1 VSVEEA
7 MKNFEILFVD
17 DDRTILSL
25 VEEYLTAF
33 DYTITA
39 VDSGLKAL
47 DLIKEKDFDIV
58 FTDFKMPDIDGLE
71 LLAVIKEYRPATEVI
86 MVTGHGTME
95 SAIQAMKFGSYDYIQ
110 KPFKLDILRI
120 LIDKI
125 SEAKK
130 LKQENIVLK
139 TRLKERHKYDQ
150 LVGISLRMREIYE
163 QIDRMNNSSPN
174 VLIQG
179 ESGTGKELIA
189 HVIHRNSDR
198 NIKQL
203 LPVNCKSFGKGIAQ
217 DRLHEHTLDLF
228 KSAAGG
234 TVFFEEIAEISA
246 GIQAQI
252 SRAFKAYSRNH
263 AATEGNPG
271 DGIRLLA
278 ATNRD
283 LKEAVQKEIFNQEF
297 YNCISDVTI
306 RVPPLRDRKE
316 DICLLIN
323 NFLHKFNLKSENK
336 VLNISPEALDV
347 LLRYNWPGNVI
358 QLENVIER
366 AFALRVN
373 LTIEVDDLPS
383 EIKTFGEISKIS

>member
-1 VSVEEA
+1 MQE
-7 MKNFEILFVD
+7 FEILFVD

-33 DYTITA
+33 DYRISA

-47 DLIKEKDFDIV
+47 ELIKKKDFDVV

-95 SAIQAMKFGSYDYIQ
+95 SAIQAMKFGGYDYIQ
-110 KPFKLDILRI
+110 KPFKLDVLKI

-125 SEAKK
+125 IETKK
-130 LKQENIVLK
+130 LKRENISLK
-139 TRLKERHKYDQ
+139 SRLKERHKYDE
-150 LVGISLRMREIYE
+150 LVGISLKMREIYE
-163 QIDRMNNSSPN
+163 QIDRMSQSSPN

-179 ESGTGKELIA
+179 ESGTGKALTA

-198 NIKQL
+198 NDKSL
-203 LPVNCKSFGKGIAQ
+203 VAVNCKSFAKKIAEDQ
-217 DRLHEHTLDLF
+217 LHNHALKLF
-228 KSAAGG
+228 QTAAGG
-234 TVFFEEIAEISA
+234 AVFLDEIAEIVPDA
-246 GIQAQI
+246 QAQI
-252 SRAFKAYSRNH
+252 SRAFKEYSLTQ
-263 AATEGNPG
+263 ATADGKPG
-271 DGIRLLA
+271 TGVRILA
-278 ATNRD
+278 ATNRN
-283 LKEAVQKEIFNQEF
+283 LKETGRKEIFSREF
-297 YNCISDVTI
+297 INCISDVTI
-306 RVPPLRDRKE
+306 EIPPLKDRKE

-323 NFLHKFNLKSENK
+323 HFLSKFNLKNENK
-336 VLNISPEALDV
+336 VLSVSPDALDV

-373 LTIEVDDLPS
+373 LTIELDDLPS

>member
-1 VSVEEA
+1 
-7 MKNFEILFVD
+7 MKDFEILFVD

-33 DYTITA
+33 DYRITA

-110 KPFKLDILRI
+110 KPFKLDVLRI

-130 LKQENIVLK
+130 LKKENIVLK
-139 TRLKERHKYDQ
+139 SRLQERHKYDR

-163 QIDRMNNSSPN
+163 QIDRMSNSSPN

-198 NIKQL
+198 SNKAFV
-203 LPVNCKSFGKGIAQ
+203 PVNCKGFGKGIAE
-217 DRLHEHTLDLF
+217 DRLHEHGVRLF
-228 KSAAGG
+228 ESAAGG
-234 TVFFEEIAEISA
+234 AVFFDEIAEIPS
-246 GIQAQI
+246 GIQASI
-252 SRAFKAYSRNH
+252 SSAFKAYSRNH
-263 AATEGNPG
+263 AAG
-271 DGIRLLA
+271 DGRRGNDVRLLA

-283 LKEAVQKEIFNQEF
+283 LKEALQREIFSQEF

-323 NFLHKFNLKSENK
+323 NFLNQFNRKSEKK
-336 VLNISPEALDV
+336 VLNISPDALDV

-366 AFALRVN
+366 AFALQVD

-383 EIKTFGEISKIS
+383 EIKMFGEISKIS